1 MSKVLNPHEEK
12 LAKIEEQLA
21 ELKTARENFK
31 AYKETANAALEAF
44 KSSDDV
50 FTFNHEH
57 SSALIPVIA
66 DLEESIRTLGI
77 LAYAESGDKH
87 PHEKVDIKIFTEA
100 EVTDPTK
107 AREWA
112 FENLPA
118 ALKLDEAKVK
128 KYAKDFGEV
137 PGVEIK
143 TEPRAQI
150 ATQL

>member
-1 MSKVLNPHEEK
+1 MSTQIDQL
-12 LAKIEEQLA
+12 LTQLKIARGNYA
-21 ELKTARENFK
+21 EHKGV
-31 AYKETANAALEAF
+31 ANAALEAF
-44 KSSDDV
+44 KSSDDTYV
-50 FTFNHEH
+50 YNAELAAKIGEEVANLE
-57 SSALIPVIA
+57 SAIKTAALDA
-66 DLEESIRTLGI
+66 FALDHN
-77 LAYAESGDKH
+77 KH
-87 PHEKVDIKIFTEA
+87 PHDMVDIKIFTEA
-100 EVTDPTK
+100 EVTNASL
-107 AREWA
+107 ARDWA

>member
-1 MSKVLNPHEEK
+1 MFTQIDQL
-12 LAKIEEQLA
+12 LAQLKIARGNYA
-21 ELKTARENFK
+21 EHKGV
-31 AYKETANAALEAF
+31 ANAALEAF
-44 KSSDDV
+44 KSSDDTYV
-50 FTFNHEH
+50 YNAELAAKIGEEVANLELAIKTA
-57 SSALIPVIA
+57 ALKEFEV
-66 DLEESIRTLGI
+66 
-77 LAYAESGDKH
+77 YNDKH

-107 AREWA
+107 ARDWA

>member
-31 AYKETANAALEAF
+31 AYKETASAALEAF
-44 KSSDDV
+44 KASDDV
-50 FTFNHEH
+50 FTFNQEQ
-57 SSALIPVIA
+57 SSALIPVIV
-66 DLEESIRTLGI
+66 DLEESIRTLGV

-87 PHEKVDIKIFTEA
+87 PHEKIDIKIFTEA

-107 AREWA
+107 ARDWA

-118 ALKLDEAKVK
+118 ALKLDDAKVK
-128 KYAKDFGEV
+128 KYAKEFGEV
-137 PGVEIK
+137 PGVTIK
-143 TEPRAQI
+143 SEARAQI
-150 ATQL
+150 ASQL

>member
-12 LAKIEEQLA
+12 ISKIEEQLA
-21 ELKTARENFK
+21 ELKTAREQFK
-31 AYKETANAALEAF
+31 VYKEAANAALEVF
-44 KSSDDV
+44 KASDDV
-50 FTFNHEH
+50 FTFNQEQ
-57 SSALIPVIA
+57 SSALIPVIT
-66 DLEESIRTLGI
+66 DLEESIRTLGV

-107 AREWA
+107 ARDWA

-118 ALKLDEAKVK
+118 ALKLDDAKVK
-128 KYAKDFGEV
+128 KYAKEFGEV
-137 PGVEIK
+137 PGVTIK